1 MRLPFRALSFR
12 LVILLLSLVCVP
24 PIQAQSDASIRQLVR
39 QAADAAV
46 KRDYRRSADLLFK
59 ARSQAEATGNYEQ
72 LFWVYTNLGINQAEL
87 LNYADALQN
96 FTKAHQIAVD
106 HLDKR
111 SVLSIRNN
119 IAGLYM
125 MNHEN
130 AKALDEY
137 LKIYAD
143 IRSGNDKVLI
153 GGCALNIA
161 TLLVDAKRYKE
172 AQSYMEKAESLLGAD
187 KRNVLAL
194 LSLRTDY
201 LLGTNQPQ
209 AAYQLVQLAVA
220 KHPQLSSLPEMIVLR
235 ARTAFFTQRY
245 DETVAQAHAALQQ
258 KKVDLSMKR
267 AIFELLAQTLA
278 AQHRYEEAL
287 HCKDSVQHLADSLTN
302 VTGQKLFEARQ
313 IQYDIW
319 KKQQEIDNY
328 QQRHKLELALIALA
342 AVALLVLV
350 WALVVQ
356 VRNSRQ
362 QRRLAAL
369 ELQREQQERQI
380 LQQQMEQEQA
390 NLLRDREEGQRTLEL
405 RGRELMSQ
413 ALQAASRNDAL
424 RNLLESLD
432 ADSSMQQNGNSHLRQ
447 TIAALRHQL
456 DESTEWNDFTTYFEQ
471 ANKRFLVELHA
482 RHPRLTPADIRF
494 LTLIYINLSS
504 KEISLLLNITPEY
517 SKKKRQHLVRKM
529 GLSSTQG
536 LYEYLR
542 SLSSESENLPAD

>member
-1 MRLPFRALSFR
+1 MRTVFQKQTVR
-12 LVILLLSLVCVP
+12 LVFILVSLACVLP
-24 PIQAQSDASIRQLVR
+24 TQAQNDASIRQLVR

-59 ARSQAEATGNYEQ
+59 ARSQAEATENYEQ

-87 LNYADALQN
+87 LNYADALQS
-96 FTKAHQIAVD
+96 FSKAHQIAVD

-143 IRSGNDKVLI
+143 IRSGHDKVLI

-172 AQSYMEKAESLLGAD
+172 AESYMLKAETLLGTD
-187 KRNVLAL
+187 ERNVVSL

-201 LLGTNQPQ
+201 LLGTQQAP
-209 AAYQLVQLAVA
+209 AAYQLVQLATA
-220 KHPQLSSLPEMIVLR
+220 KHPQLASQPEMTVLR
-235 ARTAFFTQRY
+235 ARTAFFTNRY
-245 DETVAQAHAALQQ
+245 DETVAQAQAALQQ
-258 KKVDLSMKR
+258 KSADLSMKR
-267 AIFELLAQTLA
+267 AIFELLARALT
-278 AQHRYEEAL
+278 AQHRYEAAL
-287 HCKDSVQHLADSLTN
+287 QCKDSVQHLADSLTN

-313 IQYDIW
+313 VQYDIW

-328 QQRHKLELALIALA
+328 QQRHRLELALIALA
-342 AVALLVLV
+342 VVALLVV
-350 WALVVQ
+350 AWALVVQ

-369 ELQREQQERQI
+369 ELQREQQGRQI

-390 NLLRDREEGQRTLEL
+390 NLLRDREQGQRTLEL

-413 ALQAASRNDAL
+413 ALQAASRNDAV
-424 RNLLESLD
+424 RGLLEVID
-432 ADSSMQQNGNSHLRQ
+432 ADPAMQSNANPRLRH
-447 TIAALRHQL
+447 ALASLRHQL
-456 DESTEWNDFTTYFEQ
+456 DESSEWKDFTTYFEQ
-471 ANKRFLVELHA
+471 ANKHFLVALHA
-482 RHPRLTPADIRF
+482 RHPQLTPSDIRF

-517 SKKKRQHLVRKM
+517 SKKKRQHMVRKM
-529 GLSSTQG
+529 GLSTTQS

-542 SLSSESENLPAD
+542 SLTN